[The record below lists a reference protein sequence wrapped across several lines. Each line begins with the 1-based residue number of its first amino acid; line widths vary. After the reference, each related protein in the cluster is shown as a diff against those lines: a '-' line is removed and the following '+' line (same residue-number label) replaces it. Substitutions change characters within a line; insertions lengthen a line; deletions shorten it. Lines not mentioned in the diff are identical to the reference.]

1 MTEKQ
6 MVLDFVDAK
15 IESLEDYLDNLRPE
29 EESLRSAPEHDLIM
43 FKKIKEI
50 LELTTKKNEWL
61 EQILRIY
68 RKVANCHNCDY
79 LAYDWFD
86 DGDEFEICEKGN
98 NEQQMDYHIC
108 EDWREL

>member
-1 MTEKQ
+1 MIETQ
-6 MVLDFVDAK
+6 MVLDFIDSK

-29 EESLRSAPEHDLIM
+29 EEFLRDTPEHDLVM
-43 FKKIKEI
+43 FRKITKM
-50 LELTTKKNEWL
+50 LESTIKKNERL

-79 LAYDWFD
+79 HAYDWFD

-98 NEQQMDYHIC
+98 NTQQMDYHIC

>member
-29 EESLRSAPEHDLIM
+29 EEFLRGAPEHDLIM

-50 LELTTKKNEWL
+50 LELAINNYDLEKRNEWL
-61 EQILRIY
+61 EQIIGLVIVNRLNDLSEELTTHISDEDFEMIEKLFKKY
-68 RKVANCHNCDY
+68 
-79 LAYDWFD
+79 YDI
-86 DGDEFEICEKGN
+86 G
-98 NEQQMDYHIC
+98 
-108 EDWREL
+108 R